1 MNAKC
6 SGVERFF
13 NRFGLGMLGKIL
25 NTGKDALF
33 QKIARLSGNSS
44 QGMVCSTAGLQEPTP
59 SLEAIYLDGDRVMRK
74 LVIIYAIIGLALA
87 LAQRSWASLLIV
99 FALAALFFGFAR
111 LLPGKKPTRYVA
123 SLVLQ
128 AYLPVYV
135 LLTHNL
141 IEVSVFFF
149 IASTALIF
157 YQDWVCVWPGLLLF
171 LAQYGY
177 WVTKAPSTLQI
188 WIQPP
193 YPFALL
199 HFLVPAVAL
208 TQALQCSYWSA
219 HLRQRTITD
228 SQRRLAIEQ
237 ENALRKQTEH
247 KMALLMEAM
256 NCGVFG
262 VDANGKCTFCNRH
275 GAEMVGKKPE
285 AVIGRRM
292 TELFHPWEDA
302 QAEAGSCP
310 LEEAVRSNK
319 TCEGK
324 EIPLRRPDG
333 TTHYISFT
341 ATPLYHGGKREGAV
355 VVVYDVT
362 EERFAKERLQFL
374 SIAASKTTSGIMIT
388 DANRRVIWA
397 NEAIQKISGY
407 RLEEMLGRN
416 PGTLLQGPLTDL
428 ETVARMRQRL
438 ERGEGFREEIINYHK
453 DGHAYWLDIEV
464 TPVFDSAGRLQHF
477 VAVEMD
483 ITARKAAEEMLRQQK
498 ELLDTILTTIPYGIM
513 WKDRNSVCLGCNPRC
528 AADLGLSSPE
538 EAVGKTMEELYYWAP
553 DQWERMRTEDRCV
566 VERGEA
572 LLGCETLMPARNTNE
587 THVFSYNKL
596 PLRDGEG
603 NVIGSIVIYSDIT
616 EQKRIESHLA
626 YTAKVLEQKNQ
637 ELEEARDQALAAA
650 RAKSEFL
657 ANMSHE
663 IRTPMN
669 GVIGM
674 TDLLLQTNLDPEQ
687 RDYAETIRSSADA
700 LLVVINDILDLSK
713 IEAGKMTIEEVDFDL
728 RALFDEIGSLFAPKA
743 YERRIELACVI
754 PPDFPH
760 LLRGDPTRIRQ
771 ILTNLVSNALKF
783 TEKGEVVME
792 VQALSET
799 ADRVTLRLSVRD
811 TGIGIPLER
820 QACIFESFTQADG
833 STSRKYGGTG
843 LGLTICKHLVELMGG
858 RIGLQSR
865 PGEGSTFWVE
875 LALKKQEQAASA
887 PTVPATSLEH
897 KRVWVVDDNTTNR
910 TILHKYLEAWGCDVA
925 ELGSGEDAVNRIKW
939 DSKVDVV
946 LLDVHMPTMDGET
959 TARQLKRYAPIVPII
974 FLSSEMKHFT
984 ASELQELGVAAAL
997 TKPIRQSQLFDAL
1010 ITTLEAKRPQDGVQG
1025 DEEQGRFDG
1034 NLQEPL
1040 KLQVLLAED
1049 NPVNQKLAMRLLER
1063 WQCRFDLAHNGR
1075 EAVELAKQR
1084 RYDVILMDVQM
1095 PEMDGFEA
1103 TASIRQIERS
1113 LQRHTPIIA
1122 MTAHAM
1128 AGDRERC
1135 LQAGMDDYVS
1145 KPIHADALYAL
1156 LRRFVRQGREIPS
1169 HKEEKMPEEDL
1180 HKGPLDLHALS
1191 ALCGGEEALM
1201 QEMITLFYEEV
1212 PGQLNELWEACACGE
1227 AEQIREA
1234 VHKLKGSCRTVA
1246 ASRLTEA
1253 CQQLETLA
1261 RSGELGEM
1269 KRLLDEIE
1277 ACYRELEAWKEPYK
1291 HLRGMERAA

>member
-1 MNAKC
+1 MNAKF
-6 SGVERFF
+6 SGVGRFLH
-13 NRFGLGMLGKIL
+13 RCGIGVSDKTMCHGKSSCLG
-25 NTGKDALF
+25 
-33 QKIARLSGNSS
+33 
-44 QGMVCSTAGLQEPTP
+44 EPTL
-59 SLEAIYLDGDRVMRK
+59 SLEPIYFYGDRVMGK
-74 LVIIYAIIGLALA
+74 LVAIYAVIGLALA
-87 LAQRSWASLLIV
+87 LAQKSWMSLLIV
-99 FALAALFFGFAR
+99 LMLTALFFSFAW
-111 LLPGKKPTRYVA
+111 LFPGRKQTRYVA

-128 AYLPVYV
+128 GFLPVYV

-141 IEVSVFFF
+141 LEVSVFFF
-149 IASTALIF
+149 IASTSLIF

-171 LAQYGY
+171 LAQYSY
-177 WVTKAPSTLQI
+177 WAIRAPSTLQL

-219 HLRQRTITD
+219 HLRQRTLTD
-228 SQRRLAIEQ
+228 SERLKEIEQ
-237 ENALRKQTEH
+237 ENLLRKQAEH
-247 KMALLMEAM
+247 KMALLIEAM

-262 VDANGKCTFCNRH
+262 VDANGRCTFCNRY
-275 GAEMVGKKPE
+275 GAKMVGKTPE
-285 AVIGRRM
+285 AVIGRSIK
-292 TELFHPWEDA
+292 ELFHP
-302 QAEAGSCP
+302 QEAYQRETSGCP
-310 LEEAVRSNK
+310 LWEAIGANK

-333 TTHYISFT
+333 TTHYLSFT
-341 ATPLYHGGKREGAV
+341 ATPIYSQGKREGAV

-388 DANRRVIWA
+388 DANRKVIWA
-397 NEAIQKISGY
+397 NEAIQRISGY
-407 RLEEMLGRN
+407 GLEEMLGRN

-438 ERGEGFREEIINYHK
+438 DRGEGFREEIINYHK

-464 TPVFDSAGRLQHF
+464 TPVFDSTGRLQHF

-538 EAVGKTMEELYYWAP
+538 EAVGKSTEELYHWAP
-553 DQWERMRTEDRCV
+553 DQWERIRSEDRFV
-566 VERGEA
+566 VEKGEA
-572 LLGCETLMPARNTNE
+572 LLGCETRMPAKDADE
-587 THVFSYNKL
+587 TRVFSYNKL
-596 PLRDGEG
+596 PLRDGDG
-603 NVIGSIVIYSDIT
+603 NVIGSIVIYADIT
-616 EQKRIESHLA
+616 EQKQIETHLA

-687 RDYAETIRSSADA
+687 RDYAETIRNSADA

-713 IEAGKMTIEEVDFDL
+713 IEAGKMIIEEVDFDL

-799 ADRVTLRLSVRD
+799 ADQVTLRLSVRD

-843 LGLTICKHLVELMGG
+843 LGLTICKHLAELMGG
-858 RIGLQSR
+858 CIGLQSH

-875 LALKKQEQAASA
+875 LTLKKQEQASS
-887 PTVPATSLEH
+887 TLSVPAAGLEH
-897 KRVWVVDDNTTNR
+897 KRIWVVDDNPTNR
-910 TILHKYLEAWGCDVA
+910 TILHKYLEAWGCSVV
-925 ELGSGEDAVNRIKW
+925 ELGCGEEAVSRIKW
-939 DSKVDVV
+939 DSQVDAV

-959 TARQLKRYAPIVPII
+959 TVRQLRRHAPNVPII

-984 ASELQELGVAAAL
+984 AKELQELGVAAAL

-1010 ITTLEAKRPQDGVQG
+1010 ITTLEAKGVREGMQ
-1025 DEEQGRFDG
+1025 EQEGQARAEG
-1034 NLQEPL
+1034 NLLEPL

-1049 NPVNQKLAMRLLER
+1049 NPVNQKLAIRLLER

-1075 EAVELAKQR
+1075 EAVELAQQR

-1103 TASIRQIERS
+1103 TAAIRQMERTQ
-1113 LQRHTPIIA
+1113 QRHTPIVA

-1156 LRRFVRQGREIPS
+1156 LRRFMQQDKVSSQ
-1169 HKEEKMPEEDL
+1169 EEVKMQVEDL
-1180 HKGPLDLHALS
+1180 SHGPLDLDALC

-1212 PGQLNELWEACACGE
+1212 PAQLNELWEACAVGE
-1227 AEQIREA
+1227 AERIREA
-1234 VHKLKGSCRTVA
+1234 AHKLKGSCRTVA
-1246 ASRLTEA
+1246 AGRMTEA

-1261 RSGELGEM
+1261 RSGELGEI
-1269 KRLLDEIE
+1269 KRLLDAVE
-1277 ACYRELEAWKEPYK
+1277 ASYKELEAWKEHYK
-1291 HLRGMERAA
+1291 HLSGMERAA